1 MSQNAKLKHYIP
13 DEAEMEAFGG
23 RLARACNGRGVIY
36 LEGDLGAGKTTLAR
50 GLLRSLGYTG
60 HVKSPTYTLIEPY
73 ELAQATI
80 YHLDLYRLASPEE
93 LEWLGFRD
101 LTGADVLLLVEWPER
116 AAGELPV
123 PDLTVSLSFSGEGRE
138 LALTAHTPLGRRMAD
153 HLL

>member
-1 MSQNAKLKHYIP
+1 MKRFIP
-13 DEAEMEAFGG
+13 DAEAMEAFGG
-23 RLARACNGRGVIY
+23 QLADASNGRGVIY

-101 LTGADVLLLVEWPER
+101 LISAEVLLLVEWPER
-116 AAGELPV
+116 AVGELPV
-123 PDLTVSLSFSGEGRE
+123 PDLTVSLAFSGEGRE
-138 LALTAHTPLGRRMAD
+138 LGLTSHTPQGQQMAR
-153 HLL
+153 HLP

>member
-1 MSQNAKLKHYIP
+1 MKRFIP
-13 DEAEMEAFGG
+13 DAEAMETFGG
-23 RLARACNGRGVIY
+23 RLASACNGRGVIY
-36 LEGDLGAGKTTLAR
+36 LEGDLGTGKTTLVR

-80 YHLDLYRLASPEE
+80 YHLDLYRLAAPEE

-101 LTGADVLLLVEWPER
+101 LTGAEVLLLIEWPER
-116 AAGELPV
+116 AAGALPV
-123 PDLTVSLSFSGEGRE
+123 PDLTVSLLFSGEGRE
-138 LALTAHTPLGRRMAD
+138 LSLTAHTPLGRRMAD